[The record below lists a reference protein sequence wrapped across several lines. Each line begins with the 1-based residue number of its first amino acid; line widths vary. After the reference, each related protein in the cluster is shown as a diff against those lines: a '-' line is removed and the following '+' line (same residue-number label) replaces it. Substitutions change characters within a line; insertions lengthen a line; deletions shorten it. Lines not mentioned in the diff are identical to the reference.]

1 MKFKYKKIGDKYF
14 SVVPVILREN
24 ANLVPVA
31 ALIDTGASY
40 SVFKS
45 SIGEELGINITSG
58 EKRTP
63 TIGDGNKIT
72 IYIHEVETIIA
83 GKIIRDAK
91 IGFSD
96 ELGTA
101 FNLLGRETI
110 FDKFEIC
117 FNDKKKLMRFNP
129 VC

>member
-1 MKFKYKKIGDKYF
+1 
-14 SVVPVILREN
+14 
-24 ANLVPVA
+24 
-31 ALIDTGASY
+31 
-40 SVFKS
+40 
-45 SIGEELGINITSG
+45 LGINITSG
-58 EKRTP
+58 EERSL

-96 ELGTA
+96 ELGIA
-101 FNLLGRETI
+101 FNLLGRKTI

-117 FNDKKKLMRFNP
+117 FNDKGKFVNFRYL
-129 VC
+129 